1 MSRVMAGCLVLLFVS
16 FFARADVQALPEL
29 KRDQVI
35 DRAGLLTGS
44 QFTQLNR
51 QLIEYELSRND
62 GSQFVVFIVPS
73 TGGES
78 IETFAHRAFNTWKIG
93 RKGQNNGLLLV
104 VAVNDRNLRF
114 EVGYG
119 LEGILPDVS
128 AGRIIRQRI
137 TPEFKKG
144 HYFTGIE
151 AGVTDAIDIISG
163 NEPEYIKSE
172 TSGTEALKL
181 KRLTIIYLLTFIT
194 VYLWSLFIGSPRRK
208 KRIEKQV
215 LNDIEYLREEYA
227 KSKNKKKRQPER
239 IIRLAQKRLTAF
251 LQYKYI
257 YPTPLGHTV
266 NVLFY
271 SVLIFIMTRVLID
284 GDPDPDALFISI
296 MMLIFL
302 NVFGSLFIC
311 YLLYTLIPEYL
322 TQEAGIHPVLI
333 VAVTAAVPAVVP
345 EAADRPVA
353 EAAAVVVAVLPGA
366 GKRHKKAVTKNATAF
381 FYRNGA
387 YWPRFAA
394 ISLSAAFSSADKKAI
409 SSPLI

>member
-1 MSRVMAGCLVLLFVS
+1 MSRIAAGCLVLFFVS
-16 FFARADVQALPEL
+16 FFARADVQQLPEL
-29 KRDQVI
+29 KRERVI
-35 DRAGLLTGS
+35 DSAGLLTGS

-62 GSQFVVFIVPS
+62 GSQFVVFIVSS

-78 IETFAHRAFNTWKIG
+78 IEEFAHRVFNTWKIG

-194 VYLWSLFIGSPRRK
+194 VYLWSLFIGSSRRK
-208 KRIEKQV
+208 KRIEKRV
-215 LNDIEYLREEYA
+215 LKDIEYLRKEYA

-239 IIRLAQKRLTAF
+239 LINLTQKRLTAF

-257 YPTPLGHTV
+257 FPTPLGHTMS
-266 NVLFY
+266 VLFY
-271 SVLIFIMTRVLID
+271 SVLIFILVRALTD
-284 GDPDPDALFISI
+284 GKPDTNALPISI
-296 MMLIFL
+296 MILVFL
-302 NVFGSLFIC
+302 NVFGSLFLCFI
-311 YLLYTLIPEYL
+311 LYVLIPGYRI
-322 TQEAGIHPVLI
+322 QEAEIQKLTGVI
-333 VAVTAAVPAVVP
+333 AG
-345 EAADRPVA
+345 
-353 EAAAVVVAVLPGA
+353 PG
-366 GKRHKKAVTKNATAF
+366 GGYSSGF
-381 FYRNGA
+381 GSGSYSSGSGSSGSSGGGGGSSGGGGA
-387 YWPRFAA
+387 SGSW
-394 ISLSAAFSSADKKAI
+394 
-409 SSPLI
+409 

>member
-1 MSRVMAGCLVLLFVS
+1 MSRIMAGCLVFLFVS
-16 FFARADVQALPEL
+16 FFARADVQQLPEL
-29 KRDQVI
+29 KRARVI
-35 DRAGLLTGS
+35 DSAGLLTGP

-51 QLIEYELSRND
+51 QLTEYELSRND

-128 AGRIIRQRI
+128 AGRIIRHRI

-144 HYFTGIE
+144 RYFTGIE

-163 NEPEYIKSE
+163 NEPAYIKSNA
-172 TSGTEALKL
+172 SGTESLKIA
-181 KRLTIIYLLTFIT
+181 RLTVIYFLTFIT
-194 VYLWSLFIGSPRRK
+194 VYLWSLFVGSPGRK
-208 KRIEKQV
+208 KSIEKQV
-215 LNDIEYLREEYA
+215 VNDIEYLKEEYA

-239 IIRLAQKRLTAF
+239 AIRLTQKRLTAF
-251 LQYKYI
+251 LRHKYI
-257 YPTPLGHTV
+257 YPSLFGQTV
-266 NVLFY
+266 AVLIY

-296 MMLIFL
+296 MMLVFL
-302 NVFGSLFIC
+302 NVFGSLFLC
-311 YLLYTLIPEYL
+311 YLLYALIPAYRI
-322 TQEAGIHPVLI
+322 QEAEIQKLTG
-333 VAVTAAVPAVVP
+333 VTA
-345 EAADRPVA
+345 
-353 EAAAVVVAVLPGA
+353 GA
-366 GKRHKKAVTKNATAF
+366 GSG
-381 FYRNGA
+381 YSSGSDSSSYSSSSGGSSGSSGSSGGGGGSSGGGGA
-387 YWPRFAA
+387 SGSW
-394 ISLSAAFSSADKKAI
+394 
-409 SSPLI
+409 

>member
-1 MSRVMAGCLVLLFVS
+1 MNRVMAGCLVLLFIS
-16 FFARADVQALPEL
+16 FFARADMQPLPEL
-29 KRDQVI
+29 KRERVI
-35 DRAGLLTGS
+35 DSAGLLTRP
-44 QFTQLNR
+44 QFAQLNR
-51 QLIEYELSRND
+51 QLTEYELSRND

-114 EVGYG
+114 EIGYG

-128 AGRIIRQRI
+128 AGRIIRHRI
-137 TPEFKKG
+137 TPEFKNG

-163 NEPEYIKSE
+163 NEPGYITSE

-181 KRLTIIYLLTFIT
+181 KRLTIIYILTFIT

-215 LNDIEYLREEYA
+215 LKDIEYLREEYA
-227 KSKNKKKRQPER
+227 KSKSKKKRQPGR
-239 IIRLAQKRLTAF
+239 AIHLTQKRLTAF

-257 YPTPLGHTV
+257 YPAPLGHTV
-266 NVLFY
+266 SVLFY
-271 SVLIFIMTRVLID
+271 SVLIFIMTRVLAD

-296 MMLIFL
+296 MILVFL
-302 NVFGSLFIC
+302 NVFGSLFLC
-311 YLLYTLIPEYL
+311 FLLYAFVPGYRI
-322 TQEAGIHPVLI
+322 QEAEMRKLTGVM
-333 VAVTAAVPAVVP
+333 A
-345 EAADRPVA
+345 
-353 EAAAVVVAVLPGA
+353 GA
-366 GKRHKKAVTKNATAF
+366 GGG
-381 FYRNGA
+381 YSSGSDSGSYSSSSGGSSGSSGSSGGGGGSSGGGGA
-387 YWPRFAA
+387 SGSW
-394 ISLSAAFSSADKKAI
+394 
-409 SSPLI
+409 

>member
-1 MSRVMAGCLVLLFVS
+1 MSRIAAGCLVLFFVS
-16 FFARADVQALPEL
+16 FFARADVQQLPEL
-29 KRDQVI
+29 KRERVI
-35 DRAGLLTGS
+35 DSAGLLTGS

-128 AGRIIRQRI
+128 AGCIIRQRI

-151 AGVTDAIDIISG
+151 AGVIDAIDIISG

-181 KRLTIIYLLTFIT
+181 KRLTIIYFLTFIT
-194 VYLWSLFIGSPRRK
+194 VYLWSLFIGSSRRK
-208 KRIEKQV
+208 KRIEKRV
-215 LNDIEYLREEYA
+215 LKDIEYLRKEYA

-239 IIRLAQKRLTAF
+239 LINLTQKRLTAF
-251 LQYKYI
+251 LHYKYI
-257 YPTPLGHTV
+257 FPTPLGHTMS
-266 NVLFY
+266 VLFY
-271 SVLIFIMTRVLID
+271 SVLIFILVRALTD
-284 GDPDPDALFISI
+284 GKPDTNALPISI
-296 MMLIFL
+296 MILVFL
-302 NVFGSLFIC
+302 NVFGSLFLCFI
-311 YLLYTLIPEYL
+311 LYVLIPGYRV
-322 TQEAGIHPVLI
+322 QEAEIQKLTGVI
-333 VAVTAAVPAVVP
+333 AGTGGGYSSGFGSGSYSSGSGSSGSSGGGGGSSGGG
-345 EAADRPVA
+345 
-353 EAAAVVVAVLPGA
+353 GA
-366 GKRHKKAVTKNATAF
+366 SGS
-381 FYRNGA
+381 
-387 YWPRFAA
+387 W
-394 ISLSAAFSSADKKAI
+394 
-409 SSPLI
+409 

>member
-1 MSRVMAGCLVLLFVS
+1 MSRVMAGCLILLFVS

-29 KRDQVI
+29 KRDRVI
-35 DRAGLLTGS
+35 DSAGLLTGP

-51 QLIEYELSRND
+51 QLIEYELSRDD

-78 IETFAHRAFNTWKIG
+78 IEEFAHRVFNTWKIG

-163 NEPEYIKSE
+163 NVPEYIKSE

-181 KRLTIIYLLTFIT
+181 KRLTIIYFLTFIT
-194 VYLWSLFIGSPRRK
+194 VYLWSLFIGSSRRK
-208 KRIEKQV
+208 KRIEKKV
-215 LNDIEYLREEYA
+215 LNDIEYLRKEYA

-239 IIRLAQKRLTAF
+239 LINLTQKRLTAF

-257 YPTPLGHTV
+257 FPTPLGHTMS
-266 NVLFY
+266 VLFY
-271 SVLIFIMTRVLID
+271 SVLIFILVRALTD
-284 GDPDPDALFISI
+284 GKPDTNALPISI
-296 MMLIFL
+296 MILVFL
-302 NVFGSLFIC
+302 NVFGSLFLCFI
-311 YLLYTLIPEYL
+311 LYVLIPGYRI
-322 TQEAGIHPVLI
+322 QEAEIQKLTGVI
-333 VAVTAAVPAVVP
+333 AGTGGGYSSGFGSGSYSSGSGSSGSSGGGGGSSGGG
-345 EAADRPVA
+345 
-353 EAAAVVVAVLPGA
+353 GA
-366 GKRHKKAVTKNATAF
+366 SGS
-381 FYRNGA
+381 
-387 YWPRFAA
+387 W
-394 ISLSAAFSSADKKAI
+394 
-409 SSPLI
+409 

>member
-16 FFARADVQALPEL
+16 FFARADVQQLPEL
-29 KRDQVI
+29 KRARVI
-35 DRAGLLTGS
+35 DSAGLLTGP

-51 QLIEYELSRND
+51 QLTEYELSRND
-62 GSQFVVFIVPS
+62 GSQFVVFIVTS

-78 IETFAHRAFNTWKIG
+78 IEEFAHRAFNTWKIG

-163 NEPEYIKSE
+163 NEAEYIKSDA
-172 TSGTEALKL
+172 SGTESLKF
-181 KRLTIIYLLTFIT
+181 KRLTIIYFLTFIT
-194 VYLWSLFIGSPRRK
+194 VYLWSLFIGSSRRK
-208 KRIEKQV
+208 RRIEKRV
-215 LNDIEYLREEYA
+215 LKDIEYLRKEYA

-239 IIRLAQKRLTAF
+239 LINLTQKRLTAF
-251 LQYKYI
+251 LQHKYI
-257 YPTPLGHTV
+257 YPAPLGHTV
-266 NVLFY
+266 SVLFY

-311 YLLYTLIPEYL
+311 YLLYVLIPEYR
-322 TQEAGIHPVLI
+322 TQEAEIRKLTGVM
-333 VAVTAAVPAVVP
+333 AGTGGGYSSGS
-345 EAADRPVA
+345 DSSSYSSSGGSSGSSGSSGGGGGSSGGG
-353 EAAAVVVAVLPGA
+353 GA
-366 GKRHKKAVTKNATAF
+366 SGS
-381 FYRNGA
+381 
-387 YWPRFAA
+387 W
-394 ISLSAAFSSADKKAI
+394 
-409 SSPLI
+409 

>member
-1 MSRVMAGCLVLLFVS
+1 MSRVMAGCLILLFVS

-29 KRDQVI
+29 KRERVI
-35 DRAGLLTGS
+35 DSAGLLTGS
-44 QFTQLNR
+44 QLTQLNR
-51 QLIEYELSRND
+51 QLTEYELSRNE
-62 GSQFVVFIVPS
+62 GSQFVVFVVSS

-78 IETFAHRAFNTWKIG
+78 IEEFAHRVFNTWKIG

-144 HYFTGIE
+144 QYFTGIE

-322 TQEAGIHPVLI
+322 TQEAEIRKLTGII
-333 VAVTAAVPAVVP
+333 AGTGGGYSSGS
-345 EAADRPVA
+345 DSGSYSSSSGGSSGSSGSSGGGGGSSGGG
-353 EAAAVVVAVLPGA
+353 GA
-366 GKRHKKAVTKNATAF
+366 SGS
-381 FYRNGA
+381 
-387 YWPRFAA
+387 W
-394 ISLSAAFSSADKKAI
+394 
-409 SSPLI
+409 

>member
-1 MSRVMAGCLVLLFVS
+1 MNRVMAGCLVLLFIS
-16 FFARADVQALPEL
+16 FFARADMQPLPEL
-29 KRDQVI
+29 KRERVI
-35 DRAGLLTGS
+35 DSAGLLTRP
-44 QFTQLNR
+44 QFAQLNR
-51 QLIEYELSRND
+51 QLTEYELSRND

-114 EVGYG
+114 EIGYG

-128 AGRIIRQRI
+128 AGRIIRHRI
-137 TPEFKKG
+137 TPEFKNG

-163 NEPEYIKSE
+163 NEPGYITSE

-181 KRLTIIYLLTFIT
+181 KRLMIIYILTFIT

-215 LNDIEYLREEYA
+215 LKDIEYLREEYA
-227 KSKNKKKRQPER
+227 KSKSKKKRQPGR
-239 IIRLAQKRLTAF
+239 AIHLTQKRLTAF

-257 YPTPLGHTV
+257 YPAPLGHTV
-266 NVLFY
+266 SVLFY
-271 SVLIFIMTRVLID
+271 SVLIFIMTRVLAD

-296 MMLIFL
+296 MILVFL
-302 NVFGSLFIC
+302 NVFGSLFLC
-311 YLLYTLIPEYL
+311 FLLYAFIPGYRI
-322 TQEAGIHPVLI
+322 QEAEMRKLTGVM
-333 VAVTAAVPAVVP
+333 A
-345 EAADRPVA
+345 
-353 EAAAVVVAVLPGA
+353 GA
-366 GKRHKKAVTKNATAF
+366 GGG
-381 FYRNGA
+381 YSSGSDGGSYSSSSGGSSGSSGSSGGGGGSSGGGGA
-387 YWPRFAA
+387 SGSW
-394 ISLSAAFSSADKKAI
+394 
-409 SSPLI
+409 

>member
-1 MSRVMAGCLVLLFVS
+1 MNRVMAGCLVLLFIS
-16 FFARADVQALPEL
+16 FFARADMQPLPEL
-29 KRDQVI
+29 KRERVI
-35 DRAGLLTGS
+35 DSAGLLTRP
-44 QFTQLNR
+44 QFAQLNR
-51 QLIEYELSRND
+51 QLTEYELSRND

-128 AGRIIRQRI
+128 AGRIIRHRI
-137 TPEFKKG
+137 TPEFKNG

-163 NEPEYIKSE
+163 NEPGYITSE

-181 KRLTIIYLLTFIT
+181 KRLAIIYILTFIT

-215 LNDIEYLREEYA
+215 LKDIEYLREEYA
-227 KSKNKKKRQPER
+227 KSKSKKKRQPGR
-239 IIRLAQKRLTAF
+239 AIHLTQKRLTAF

-257 YPTPLGHTV
+257 YPAPLGHTV
-266 NVLFY
+266 SVLFY
-271 SVLIFIMTRVLID
+271 SVLIFIMTRVLAD

-296 MMLIFL
+296 MILVFL
-302 NVFGSLFIC
+302 NVFGSSFLCF
-311 YLLYTLIPEYL
+311 LLYVFIPGYRI
-322 TQEAGIHPVLI
+322 QEAEMRKLTGVM
-333 VAVTAAVPAVVP
+333 A
-345 EAADRPVA
+345 
-353 EAAAVVVAVLPGA
+353 GA
-366 GKRHKKAVTKNATAF
+366 GGG
-381 FYRNGA
+381 YSSGSDSGSYSSSSGGSSGSSGSSGGGGGSSGGGGA
-387 YWPRFAA
+387 SGSW
-394 ISLSAAFSSADKKAI
+394 
-409 SSPLI
+409 

>member
-1 MSRVMAGCLVLLFVS
+1 MSRIMAGCLMLLFVS
-16 FFARADVQALPEL
+16 FFARADLQPLPEL
-29 KRDQVI
+29 KRARVI
-35 DRAGLLTGS
+35 DSAGLLTGP
-44 QFTQLNR
+44 QFIQLNR
-51 QLIEYELSRND
+51 QLTEYELSRND

-128 AGRIIRQRI
+128 AGRIIRHRI

-144 HYFTGIE
+144 RYFTGIE

-163 NEPEYIKSE
+163 SEPAYIRSNAF
-172 TSGTEALKL
+172 GTEPLKIA
-181 KRLTIIYLLTFIT
+181 RLTVIYFLTFIT
-194 VYLWSLFIGSPRRK
+194 VYLWSLFIGSAGRK

-215 LNDIEYLREEYA
+215 INDIEYLKEEYA

-239 IIRLAQKRLTAF
+239 AIRLTQKRLTAF
-251 LQYKYI
+251 LHHKYI
-257 YPTPLGHTV
+257 YPSLVGQTV
-266 NVLFY
+266 AVLIY

-296 MMLIFL
+296 MMLVFL
-302 NVFGSLFIC
+302 NVFGSLFLC
-311 YLLYTLIPEYL
+311 YLLYALIPEYRI
-322 TQEAGIHPVLI
+322 QEAEIQKLTG
-333 VAVTAAVPAVVP
+333 VTAGTGGGYSSGS
-345 EAADRPVA
+345 DSGSYSSSSGGSSGSSGSSGGGGGSSGGG
-353 EAAAVVVAVLPGA
+353 GA
-366 GKRHKKAVTKNATAF
+366 SGS
-381 FYRNGA
+381 
-387 YWPRFAA
+387 W
-394 ISLSAAFSSADKKAI
+394 
-409 SSPLI
+409 

>member
-1 MSRVMAGCLVLLFVS
+1 MSRVMAGCLILLFVS

-29 KRDQVI
+29 KRDRVI
-35 DRAGLLTGS
+35 DSAGLLSGP

-51 QLIEYELSRND
+51 QLIEYELSHND

-163 NEPEYIKSE
+163 NVPEYIKSE

-181 KRLTIIYLLTFIT
+181 KRLTIIYFLTFIT
-194 VYLWSLFIGSPRRK
+194 VYLWSLFIGSSRRK
-208 KRIEKQV
+208 KRIEKKV
-215 LNDIEYLREEYA
+215 LNDIEYLRKEYA

-239 IIRLAQKRLTAF
+239 LINLTQKRLTAF

-257 YPTPLGHTV
+257 FPTPLGHTMS
-266 NVLFY
+266 VLFY
-271 SVLIFIMTRVLID
+271 SVLIFILVRALTD
-284 GDPDPDALFISI
+284 GKPDTNALPISI
-296 MMLIFL
+296 MILVFL
-302 NVFGSLFIC
+302 NVFGSLFLCFI
-311 YLLYTLIPEYL
+311 LYVLIPGYRI
-322 TQEAGIHPVLI
+322 QEAEIQKLTGVI
-333 VAVTAAVPAVVP
+333 AG
-345 EAADRPVA
+345 
-353 EAAAVVVAVLPGA
+353 PG
-366 GKRHKKAVTKNATAF
+366 GGYSSGF
-381 FYRNGA
+381 GSGSYSSGSGSSGSSGGGGGSSGGGGA
-387 YWPRFAA
+387 SGSW
-394 ISLSAAFSSADKKAI
+394 
-409 SSPLI
+409 

>member
-1 MSRVMAGCLVLLFVS
+1 MNRVMAGCLVLLFIS
-16 FFARADVQALPEL
+16 FFARADMQPLPEL
-29 KRDQVI
+29 KRERVI
-35 DRAGLLTGS
+35 DSAGLLTGP
-44 QFTQLNR
+44 QFAQLNR
-51 QLIEYELSRND
+51 QLTEYELSRND

-114 EVGYG
+114 EIGYG

-128 AGRIIRQRI
+128 AGRIIRHRI
-137 TPEFKKG
+137 TPEFKNG

-163 NEPEYIKSE
+163 NEPGYITSE

-181 KRLTIIYLLTFIT
+181 KRLMIIYILTFIT

-215 LNDIEYLREEYA
+215 LKDIEYLREEYA
-227 KSKNKKKRQPER
+227 KSKSKKKRQPGR
-239 IIRLAQKRLTAF
+239 AIHLTQKRLTAF

-257 YPTPLGHTV
+257 YPAPLGHTV
-266 NVLFY
+266 SVLFY
-271 SVLIFIMTRVLID
+271 SVLIFIMTRVLAD

-296 MMLIFL
+296 MILVFL
-302 NVFGSLFIC
+302 NVFGSLFLC
-311 YLLYTLIPEYL
+311 FLLYAFIPGYRIQETEMRKL
-322 TQEAGIHPVLI
+322 TGVME
-333 VAVTAAVPAVVP
+333 
-345 EAADRPVA
+345 
-353 EAAAVVVAVLPGA
+353 GA
-366 GKRHKKAVTKNATAF
+366 GGG
-381 FYRNGA
+381 YSSGSDGGSYSSSSGGSSGSSGSSGGGGGSSGGGGA
-387 YWPRFAA
+387 SGSW
-394 ISLSAAFSSADKKAI
+394 
-409 SSPLI
+409 

>member
-1 MSRVMAGCLVLLFVS
+1 MNRVMAGCLVLLFIS
-16 FFARADVQALPEL
+16 FFARADMQPLPEL
-29 KRDQVI
+29 KRERVI
-35 DRAGLLTGS
+35 DSAGLLTRP
-44 QFTQLNR
+44 QFAQLNR
-51 QLIEYELSRND
+51 QLTEYELSRND

-114 EVGYG
+114 EIGYG

-128 AGRIIRQRI
+128 AGRIIRHRI
-137 TPEFKKG
+137 TPEFKNG

-163 NEPEYIKSE
+163 NEPGYITSE

-181 KRLTIIYLLTFIT
+181 KRLMIIYILTFIT

-215 LNDIEYLREEYA
+215 LKDIEYLREEYA
-227 KSKNKKKRQPER
+227 KSKSKKKRQPGR
-239 IIRLAQKRLTAF
+239 AIHLTQKRLTAF

-257 YPTPLGHTV
+257 YPAPLGHTV
-266 NVLFY
+266 SVLFY
-271 SVLIFIMTRVLID
+271 SVLIFIMTRVLAD

-296 MMLIFL
+296 MILVFL
-302 NVFGSLFIC
+302 NVFGSLFLC
-311 YLLYTLIPEYL
+311 FLLYAFVPGYRI
-322 TQEAGIHPVLI
+322 QEAEMRKLTGVM
-333 VAVTAAVPAVVP
+333 A
-345 EAADRPVA
+345 
-353 EAAAVVVAVLPGA
+353 GA
-366 GKRHKKAVTKNATAF
+366 GGG
-381 FYRNGA
+381 YSSGSDSGSYSSSSGGSSGSSGSSGGGGGSSGGGGA
-387 YWPRFAA
+387 SGSW
-394 ISLSAAFSSADKKAI
+394 
-409 SSPLI
+409 

>member
-1 MSRVMAGCLVLLFVS
+1 MSRIAAGCLVLFFVS
-16 FFARADVQALPEL
+16 FFARADVQQLPEL
-29 KRDQVI
+29 KRERVI
-35 DRAGLLTGS
+35 DSAGLLTGS

-151 AGVTDAIDIISG
+151 AGVIDAIDIISG

-181 KRLTIIYLLTFIT
+181 KRLTIIYFLTFIT
-194 VYLWSLFIGSPRRK
+194 VYLWSLFIGSSRRK
-208 KRIEKQV
+208 KRIEKRV
-215 LNDIEYLREEYA
+215 LKDIEYLRKEYA

-239 IIRLAQKRLTAF
+239 LINLTQKRLTAF
-251 LQYKYI
+251 LHYKYI
-257 YPTPLGHTV
+257 FPTPLGHTMS
-266 NVLFY
+266 VLFY
-271 SVLIFIMTRVLID
+271 SVLIFILVRALTD
-284 GDPDPDALFISI
+284 GKPDTNALPISI
-296 MMLIFL
+296 MILVFL
-302 NVFGSLFIC
+302 NVFGSLFLCFI
-311 YLLYTLIPEYL
+311 LYVLIPGYRV
-322 TQEAGIHPVLI
+322 QEAEIQKLTGVI
-333 VAVTAAVPAVVP
+333 AGTGGGYSSGFGSGSYSSGSGSSGSSGGGGGSSGGG
-345 EAADRPVA
+345 
-353 EAAAVVVAVLPGA
+353 GA
-366 GKRHKKAVTKNATAF
+366 SGS
-381 FYRNGA
+381 
-387 YWPRFAA
+387 W
-394 ISLSAAFSSADKKAI
+394 
-409 SSPLI
+409 